1 MTLGRPK
8 LREESVVLSELSDP
22 ERRLLRR
29 VLEIELG
36 RVGQPEADTTE
47 EILQEVRAIYP

>member
-1 MTLGRPK
+1 MRD
-8 LREESVVLSELSDP
+8 ESAVVAELTDS

-29 VLEIELG
+29 VLEIEL
-36 RVGQPEADTTE
+36 RVVGQPDADTTE